1 MNIPKDL
8 SYTKTHEWVKV
19 TGSTAKVGITDFA
32 QHELTDIV
40 FAELPKKD
48 AVLSKSKESAV
59 IESVKTAADVYS
71 PLSGRVVNVNQKV
84 LEAPEILNNDPYGEG
99 WLFELE
105 VADSGE
111 LNELLT
117 ADEYKEIAGEK

>member
-19 TGSTAKVGITDFA
+19 NGSMAKVGISDFA

-40 FAELPKKD
+40 FAELPKVNS
-48 AVLSKSKESAV
+48 VLVKGKECAV

-71 PLSGRVVNVNQKV
+71 PLSGRVIKTNQKV
-84 LEAPEILNNDPYGEG
+84 ADVPEILNNDPYGDG

-105 VADSGE
+105 ISNSEE

-117 ADEYKEIAGEK
+117 ADEYKGITEIK

>member
-1 MNIPKDL
+1 VNIPKDL

-19 TGSTAKVGITDFA
+19 NGSMAKVGISDFA

-40 FAELPKKD
+40 FAELPKVNS
-48 AVLSKSKESAV
+48 VLVKGKECAV

-71 PLSGRVVNVNQKV
+71 PLSGRVIKTNQKV
-84 LEAPEILNNDPYGEG
+84 ADVPEILNNDPYGDG

-105 VADSGE
+105 ISNSEE

-117 ADEYKEIAGEK
+117 ADEYKGITEIK